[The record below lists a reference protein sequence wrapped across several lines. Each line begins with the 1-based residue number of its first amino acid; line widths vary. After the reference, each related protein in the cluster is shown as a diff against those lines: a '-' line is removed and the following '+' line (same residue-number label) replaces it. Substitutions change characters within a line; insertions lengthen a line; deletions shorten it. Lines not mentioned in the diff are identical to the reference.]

1 MTNNR
6 TILITGVT
14 GNQGGAVAQALQ
26 GTGFH
31 LRGLTRKPDS
41 ERAAALARQG
51 VDIVKGDLDDEA
63 TLRRALAGA
72 WGVFGVQ
79 NAGEAG
85 VEREEAQGKRLATL
99 AREAGVE
106 HYVYTSVGSAHK
118 RTGVPH
124 FDNKWRIEE
133 TVRGL
138 RFPSHVILRPVFFM
152 ENLLAPFSLQG
163 STLAWALG
171 QGTKLQM
178 IAVDDIGWFGARAF
192 TDAAALNRREIDL
205 AGDVRTMPEAAEIL
219 TEALGRPIAFAQ
231 TPIEQVRQYSK
242 DMALMLR
249 MVRARRLQRRHRWPG
264 TRVRP
269 RAHEAPRLGTPPR
282 ATKWA
287 LNDSRRAR
295 MKAVRLLEYGGQLVF
310 NDVPTP
316 TIARDE
322 ILVKIKSTAVNHL
335 DLVEASGTARQILP
349 IDLPWIPGH
358 EFSGVVE
365 QIGSDV
371 AACAPGD
378 AVFGTTTGMGAYA
391 EYLAVKAA
399 AIARK
404 PSNLSFEEAASVP
417 VASQTA
423 WQGIF
428 THGHLEK
435 GQTILIHGGAG
446 AVGAYA
452 VQLASHAGATVIAT
466 ASGDD
471 EAYLKSIG
479 ASRVIDYREAQFEKV
494 LREKVDVVFDL
505 IGGDTQKRSFLVL
518 KEGGHLVSA
527 TQPVSQEETARH
539 RVSGVMMRLAP
550 SGDVLGRIARLL
562 EEGTIRP
569 DVATVYALQDAAQ
582 AWKDIAGNLP
592 GVHGMSPS
600 GPGAARRRSHG
611 KIVLRVA

>member
-1 MTNNR
+1 
-6 TILITGVT
+6 
-14 GNQGGAVAQALQ
+14 
-26 GTGFH
+26 
-31 LRGLTRKPDS
+31 
-41 ERAAALARQG
+41 
-51 VDIVKGDLDDEA
+51 
-63 TLRRALAGA
+63 
-72 WGVFGVQ
+72 
-79 NAGEAG
+79 
-85 VEREEAQGKRLATL
+85 
-99 AREAGVE
+99 
-106 HYVYTSVGSAHK
+106 
-118 RTGVPH
+118 
-124 FDNKWRIEE
+124 
-133 TVRGL
+133 
-138 RFPSHVILRPVFFM
+138 
-152 ENLLAPFSLQG
+152 
-163 STLAWALG
+163 
-171 QGTKLQM
+171 
-178 IAVDDIGWFGARAF
+178 
-192 TDAAALNRREIDL
+192 
-205 AGDVRTMPEAAEIL
+205 
-219 TEALGRPIAFAQ
+219 
-231 TPIEQVRQYSK
+231 
-242 DMALMLR
+242 
-249 MVRARRLQRRHRWPG
+249 
-264 TRVRP
+264 
-269 RAHEAPRLGTPPR
+269 
-282 ATKWA
+282 
-287 LNDSRRAR
+287 

-310 NDVPTP
+310 DDVPTP

-349 IDLPWIPGH
+349 IDLPWIPVH

-371 AACAPGD
+371 AAWAAGD
-378 AVFGTTTGMGAYA
+378 AVFGTTTGMGVYA

-466 ASGDD
+466 ASGHD
-471 EAYLKSIG
+471 EAYLNSLG
-479 ASRVIDYREAQFEKV
+479 ASLVIDYREAQFEKV
-494 LREKVDVVFDL
+494 LREKVDLVFDL
-505 IGGDTQKRSFLVL
+505 VGGDTQKRSFLVL

-527 TQPVSQEETARH
+527 TQPVSREETARH
-539 RVSGVMMRLAP
+539 RVSGAMMRLAP

-562 EEGTIRP
+562 EEGAIRP
-569 DVATVYALQDAAQ
+569 DVATVYPLQDAAQ

-611 KIVLRVA
+611 KIVLRVASREYEIRTRAYELYLARGAQPGRELEDWLQAERELRAE